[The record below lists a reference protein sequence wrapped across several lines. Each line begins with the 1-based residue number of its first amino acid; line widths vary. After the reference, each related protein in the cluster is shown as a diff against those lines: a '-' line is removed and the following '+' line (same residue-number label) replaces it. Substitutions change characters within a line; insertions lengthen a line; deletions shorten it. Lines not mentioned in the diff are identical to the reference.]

1 MIFEM
6 EKMWHKP
13 WRIKEGFAIGAGLI
27 VTGLVLQF
35 SVGPV
40 EWSLFTWPA
49 NIIALGVFLLLSVI
63 IYAYRG
69 KVYSFRFL
77 ATYTCAVPALVMT
90 AALTIIMGLTAQVR
104 EGSPP
109 ADLLGITK
117 MLSFWPFVLLYLWI
131 ALILAQVSLVQLLY
145 FKWRRLPS
153 LVSHLGLLITLLTA
167 TLGSA
172 DMQRLQMYTVLD
184 ETEWRG
190 INERNMI
197 TELPIAITLKQFIME
212 TYDDGSPKRFA
223 SDIIIYTKNGDS
235 MRATVDVNKPVEVRG
250 WKIYQYGYDT
260 TMGAESQF
268 SILELVRDPWLPYVY
283 AGIYLMLFG
292 ALTMFIFGVRRNKQ

>member
-1 MIFEM
+1 M
-6 EKMWHKP
+6 
-13 WRIKEGFAIGAGLI
+13 KEGFVIGAGLI
-27 VTGLVLQF
+27 ITGLVLQF
-35 SVGPV
+35 SVGPID
-40 EWSLFTWPA
+40 WSLFAWPA
-49 NIIALGVFLLLSVI
+49 NIIVLYVFLLLSAI
-63 IYAYRG
+63 IYTFRSKAYG
-69 KVYSFRFL
+69 FRFL
-77 ATYTCAVPALVMT
+77 ATSTCAVPALVMA
-90 AALTIIMGLTAQVR
+90 AALTIIMGLTAQVA
-104 EGSPP
+104 ETSPP
-109 ADLLGITK
+109 ADFLGITK

-131 ALILAQVSLVQLLY
+131 AFILAQVSMVQVLH

-153 LVSHLGLLITLLTA
+153 FVSHLGLLITLLTA

-172 DMQRLQMYTVLD
+172 DLQRLQMYTVLD

-190 INERNMI
+190 INERNMV

-235 MRATVDVNKPVEVRG
+235 LRTTVDVNKPVEVRG

-260 TMGAESQF
+260 AMGAESKL

-292 ALTMFIFGVRRNKQ
+292 ALTMFIVGVRRNKQ

>member
-1 MIFEM
+1 
-6 EKMWHKP
+6 MWNKP

-49 NIIALGVFLLLSVI
+49 NIIVLGVFLLLSVI
-63 IYAYRG
+63 IYACRG

-104 EGSPP
+104 EGSPS
-109 ADLLGITK
+109 ADFVGITK

-223 SDIIIYTKNGDS
+223 SDIIIYTKNGES
-235 MRATVDVNKPVEVRG
+235 MRATVDVNKPVEVNG

-260 TMGAESQF
+260 AMGAESQF
-268 SILELVRDPWLPYVY
+268 SILELVRDPWLPFVY
-283 AGIYLMLFG
+283 AGIYMMLFG
-292 ALTMFIFGVRRNKQ
+292 ALTMFIFGVRRKKQ

>member
-1 MIFEM
+1 
-6 EKMWHKP
+6 MWHKP
-13 WRIKEGFAIGAGLI
+13 WRMKEGFVIGAGLTI
-27 VTGLVLQF
+27 TGLVLQF
-35 SVGPV
+35 SLGPV
-40 EWSLFTWPA
+40 DWSLFAWPI
-49 NIIALGVFLLLSVI
+49 NIIVLGIFLLLSGI
-63 IYAYRG
+63 IFTFRS
-69 KVYSFRFL
+69 KVYGFRFL
-77 ATYTCAVPALVMT
+77 ATSTCAVPALVMT
-90 AALTIIMGLTAQVR
+90 AALTIIMGLTAQVA
-104 EGSPP
+104 ESSPP
-109 ADLLGITK
+109 ADFFGITK

-131 ALILAQVSLVQLLY
+131 AFILAQVSLVQVLH

-172 DMQRLQMYTVLD
+172 DLQRLQMYTVLD

-197 TELPIAITLKQFIME
+197 IELPIAIKLKQFIME

-235 MRATVDVNKPVEVRG
+235 LQATVDVNKPVEVRG

-260 TMGAESQF
+260 TKGAESEL

-283 AGIYLMLFG
+283 TGIYMMLFG

>member
-1 MIFEM
+1 
-6 EKMWHKP
+6 MWNKP

-49 NIIALGVFLLLSVI
+49 NIIVLGVFLLLSVI
-63 IYAYRG
+63 IYACRS
-69 KVYSFRFL
+69 KVYGFRFL

-104 EGSPP
+104 EGSPS
-109 ADLLGITK
+109 ADFVGITK

-223 SDIIIYTKNGDS
+223 SDIIIYTKNGES
-235 MRATVDVNKPVEVRG
+235 MRATVDVNKPVEVNG

-260 TMGAESQF
+260 AMGAESQF
-268 SILELVRDPWLPYVY
+268 SILELVRDPWFPYVY
-283 AGIYLMLFG
+283 AGIYMMLFG
-292 ALTMFIFGVRRNKQ
+292 ALTMFIFGVRRKKQ

>member
-1 MIFEM
+1 
-6 EKMWHKP
+6 MWHKP
-13 WRIKEGFAIGAGLI
+13 WRMKEGFVIGAGLTI
-27 VTGLVLQF
+27 IGLVLQF
-35 SVGPV
+35 SLGPV
-40 EWSLFTWPA
+40 DWSLFAWPI
-49 NIIALGVFLLLSVI
+49 NIIVLGIFLLLSGI
-63 IYAYRG
+63 IFTFRS
-69 KVYSFRFL
+69 KVYGFRFL
-77 ATYTCAVPALVMT
+77 ATSTCAVPALVMT
-90 AALTIIMGLTAQVR
+90 AALTIIMGLTAQVA
-104 EGSPP
+104 ETSPP
-109 ADLLGITK
+109 ADFFGITK

-131 ALILAQVSLVQLLY
+131 AFILAQVSLIQMLH
-145 FKWRRLPS
+145 FKWHRLPS
-153 LVSHLGLLITLLTA
+153 LVSHIGLLITLLTA

-184 ETEWRG
+184 QTEWRG

-260 TMGAESQF
+260 TKGAESEL

-283 AGIYLMLFG
+283 TGIYMMLFG